1 MKILLVDDSGT
12 MRAIQKRCLFKLGVA
27 PDDIVEAENG
37 QVALEEFGKGS
48 FDIVLTDQNMP
59 LMDGL
64 AFVKGVRET
73 NKDLPIVMITTESER
88 SRVIVA
94 IEAGVSDYLVKPFT
108 ADDLS
113 VKLRKWLPLN
123 V

>member
-1 MKILLVDDSGT
+1 MKILLVDDSGM
-12 MRAIQKRCLFKLGVA
+12 MRVLQKRCLLKLGVA

-37 QVALEEFGKGS
+37 QVALDAFASET
-48 FDIVLTDQNMP
+48 FDIIMTDQNMP
-59 LMDGL
+59 VMDGL
-64 AFVKGVRET
+64 TFVKEVRTT
-73 NKDLPIVMITTESER
+73 NKDIPIVMITTDSER

-108 ADDLS
+108 PDDLRTK
-113 VKLRKWLPLN
+113 VRKWVPLN

>member
-12 MRAIQKRCLFKLGVA
+12 MRTIQKRCLLKLGVS
-27 PDDIVEAENG
+27 PDDVVEAENG
-37 QVALEEFGKGS
+37 QVALEAYRSDTFG
-48 FDIVLTDQNMP
+48 IILTDQNMP
-59 LMDGL
+59 VMDGL
-64 AFVKGVRET
+64 TFVKEVRAK
-73 NKDLPIVMITTESER
+73 NKNIPIVMITTESER

-108 ADDLS
+108 SEDLIA
-113 VKLRKWLPLN
+113 KLRKWIPLK